1 MTDHTPHEGGYD
13 NQERLLDQLL
23 ADHHDQLLHTVA
35 DALDARA
42 GLAALKPLRHAQGP
56 GLDVVVPVH
65 ESPEV
70 AAWREAVDAQR
81 LQMPR
86 RPGSLAAVLQQFEQ
100 LTDLLA
106 CIRRAVPRA
115 TMVNVAALASS
126 LVLVRLERGLA
137 GRTLTRAG
145 AHQLLAELEEWLGES
160 VQAMAGAPSGPG
172 HLARLVCAVE
182 SLPALHTLV
191 MNLFEDA
198 QAEVP
203 PRHGQ
208 PACGPARAGRG
219 DASEVGS
226 RRRTGF
232 CGALLMLVGVVAV
245 FAVWAPEPLNGLAF
259 LMTVP
264 LAALGSR
271 CLLLG
276 GAVVD
281 LETPSHVV
289 PGGYGAAVSQPIPAS
304 CTGSSR

>member
-1 MTDHTPHEGGYD
+1 M
-13 NQERLLDQLL
+13 
-23 ADHHDQLLHTVA
+23 VS
-35 DALDARA
+35 
-42 GLAALKPLRHAQGP
+42 
-56 GLDVVVPVH
+56 VH

-81 LQMPR
+81 LRMPG

-115 TMVNVAALASS
+115 TMVNVAVLASS

-137 GRTLTRAG
+137 SRTLTRAG
-145 AHQLLAELEEWLGES
+145 AHHLLAELEEWLGET

-172 HLARLVCAVE
+172 HLTRLVCTVE
-182 SLPALHTLV
+182 SLPALHAVV
-191 MNLFEDA
+191 MNLFEDT
-198 QAEVP
+198 QTEVP

-208 PACGPARAGRG
+208 PAPSPARARR
-219 DASEVGS
+219 DAAAVAS
-226 RRRTGF
+226 RRRTGL
-232 CGALLMLVGVVAV
+232 CGALLMLVGMVAG

-281 LETPSHVV
+281 LETPSCVV
-289 PGGYGAAVSQPIPAS
+289 PGGHGAAVSRPVPAS
-304 CTGSSR
+304 CTGSLR